1 MQVSGYDSQCSPSGV
16 EFSIR
21 NGGEYSFPFNDSS
34 DYVYETVS
42 GTAGQFITIT
52 ASAKYT
58 IDMFTATSASVKGE
72 YTILGNG

>member
-1 MQVSGYDSQCSPSGV
+1 M

-21 NGGEYSFPFNDSS
+21 DEGEYIFPFNDSS
-34 DYVYETVS
+34 DYVYETIS

-58 IDMFTATSASVKGE
+58 VDMFTATSAVISVKGE
-72 YTILGNG
+72 YIILGNG